1 MTSPIP
7 RENCLLGS
15 WASGLLPTGQA
26 LCRVGHNF
34 TCTPMQGMTAL
45 SQPLP
50 LPLTSPRSFLRGQD
64 ARPLLCALLSHQNIA
79 HPTGSVIQKMHVGW
93 TFDPGETES

>member
-7 RENCLLGS
+7 RENCLLGN
-15 WASGLLPTGQA
+15 WASGLLLTGQA
-26 LCRVGHNF
+26 LCPVGRNF

-45 SQPLP
+45 SQPL
-50 LPLTSPRSFLRGQD
+50 TSPRSFLRGQD
-64 ARPLLCALLSHQNIA
+64 VLCALLSHQNIA

-93 TFDPGETES
+93 TFDPGEKES